1 MELSRIVGS
10 LALLLA
16 AVVVTGYAVGQD
28 SPPTAQETAQA
39 ELEKKKAQH
48 SAAMVE
54 QKRHNADFVQRCS
67 NRGMSHA
74 ELEACRAAYQRL

>member
-28 SPPTAQETAQA
+28 SPPATQETAQA
-39 ELEKKKAQH
+39 
-48 SAAMVE
+48 
-54 QKRHNADFVQRCS
+54 KRLQ
-67 NRGMSHA
+67 
-74 ELEACRAAYQRL
+74 